1 MKSFV
6 LETYPFLSMPS
17 YDTNTTSD
25 ELVKDYASL
34 IKGKVVLTTG
44 VSPGGLGAAFVL
56 AIAKAQPALLI
67 LAGRDLT
74 KLEKTAADISASN
87 PTIKTRNLRINLESL
102 QSVRDAA
109 AAVNSWSDAPAIDV
123 VVNNAAIMACD
134 YGISVDGFER
144 QLASNHLGHF
154 LLANLIMNKVLASK
168 SPRVVFVGSAGHRFN
183 PFRFDDYNFDDG
195 KSYDK
200 WRAYGQSKT
209 ANILTA
215 ISLAKKL
222 GGRGLLAFSLH
233 PGVIMTNIASHID
246 LSKDFKGADA
256 VDYAMGNLEAFHS
269 DMNFKSMERGVAT
282 HIYAAFDPNLSGVG
296 GLAIVVES
304 CSIYPS
310 DQNGSYLLDCHVAD
324 PVTETVK
331 PWAISRIEAEKL
343 WTLSQK
349 LVGQEFSY

>member
-1 MKSFV
+1 
-6 LETYPFLSMPS
+6 MPP

-56 AIAKAQPALLI
+56 SIAKAQPALLI

-74 KLEKTAADISASN
+74 KLEKTAADITSSN
-87 PTIKTRNLRINLESL
+87 PTVKTRNLRINLESL

-109 AAVNSWSDAPAIDV
+109 AEVNSWTDVPVIDV
-123 VVNNAAIMACD
+123 VVNNAAVMAVD
-134 YGISVDGFER
+134 YGLSVDGFER
-144 QLASNHLGHF
+144 HLASNHLGHF
-154 LLANLIMNKVLASK
+154 LLTNLIMNKVLASK
-168 SPRVVFVGSAGHRFN
+168 SPRVVFVSSAGHRFN
-183 PFRFDDYNFDDG
+183 PFRFDDYNFDGG

-200 WRAYGQSKT
+200 WRGYGQSKT

-233 PGVIMTNIASHID
+233 PGVIMTNLANHLD
-246 LSKDFKGADA
+246 LSKDFVSAHA

-269 DMNFKSMERGVAT
+269 DINFKSMERGVAT
-282 HIYAAFDPNLSGVG
+282 HIYAAFDPNLS
-296 GLAIVVES
+296 
-304 CSIYPS
+304 
-310 DQNGSYLLDCHVAD
+310 DHNGSYLLDCHVGD
-324 PVTETVK
+324 PVTENVK

-349 LVGQEFSY
+349 LVGEEFAY